1 MPRLSRASAAASPP
15 MPAPT
20 TTTCFDVLM
29 ATSQPS
35 VNRCGWPAV
44 DSLRFHARC
53 LHHRGPARNFP
64 GDKSREV
71 PRGADTKLEA
81 ELFHAGDHLRG
92 LQRRVDRGVELVHDI
107 GGGSPPRPP
116 PPPQFKGEFGQAEPP
131 PRGPRAPQ
139 ALASPS

>member
-29 ATSQPS
+29 ATSQRR
-35 VNRCGWPAV
+35 VNRPAWPV
-44 DSLRFHARC
+44 EDSLRFLAGC

-64 GDKSREV
+64 SDKSREV

-81 ELFHAGDHLRG
+81 ELFHAGDHLGR
-92 LQRRVDRGVELVHDI
+92 LQRHVDLGVELVNDV
-107 GGGSPPRPP
+107 GGSSSRRPHP
-116 PPPQFKGEFGQAEPP
+116 GPEFEG
-131 PRGPRAPQ
+131 
-139 ALASPS
+139 